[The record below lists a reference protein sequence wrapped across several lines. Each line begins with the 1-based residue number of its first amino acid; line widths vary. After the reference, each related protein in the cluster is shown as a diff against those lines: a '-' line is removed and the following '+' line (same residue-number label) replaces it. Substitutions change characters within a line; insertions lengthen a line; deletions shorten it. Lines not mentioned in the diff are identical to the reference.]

1 MSLSAS
7 TGSMLSNPICRLG
20 TRFLISLIRV
30 RMSTLPGGYDKF
42 Q

>member
-7 TGSMLSNPICRLG
+7 AGTMLSNPICRLD
-20 TRFLISLIRV
+20 TRFLISQIKV
-30 RMSTLPGGYDKF
+30 GVSTLPGGYDKF